1 MNVPTPNSEAKKPK
15 QPTWPVNLGI
25 GLATGIILGMLI
37 ASWGLRQENWQKAGF
52 ETVAAVMLVIV
63 FVITALA
70 TFGTA
75 FMRNGFRCS
84 RWAIV
89 IAISIL
95 ALILIG
101 VELFLEPTR
110 VQRASITK
118 LIVSGAKVLYEK
130 ENEPGLAAFFGRQYF
145 ENVTFVIWDC
155 KEIAQPDLT
164 YLHGLNSV
172 NTLILENVKCP
183 PTDLEPLRLTNLQ
196 YLGLQYDN
204 ITDQG
209 LKHL

>member
-130 ENEPGLAAFFGRQYF
+130 ENEPGLAAFFGRPLSF
-145 ENVTFVIWDC
+145 G
-155 KEIAQPDLT
+155 IAKKSHSRT
-164 YLHGLNSV
+164 SR
-172 NTLILENVKCP
+172 IS
-183 PTDLEPLRLTNLQ
+183 TD
-196 YLGLQYDN
+196 
-204 ITDQG
+204 
-209 LKHL
+209 